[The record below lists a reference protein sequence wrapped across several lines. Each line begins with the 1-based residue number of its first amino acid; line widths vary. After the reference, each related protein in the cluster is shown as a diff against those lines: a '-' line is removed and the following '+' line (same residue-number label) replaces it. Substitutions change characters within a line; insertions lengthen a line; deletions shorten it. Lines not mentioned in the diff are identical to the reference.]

1 MVDEAQDCSFID
13 WAIINH
19 ISSASGNLFVVGDP
33 DQCIYQWRGA
43 APKYLVDF
51 KPNTDIV
58 LNENY
63 RSTQSILDV
72 ANDIIACNKMRVPK
86 NLYSTIGNSPIPTY
100 FYLQDDIKEGKK

>member
-43 APKYLVDF
+43 APKHLIDF
-51 KPNTDIV
+51 KPNTDVVLRTIV
-58 LNENY
+58 LHK
-63 RSTQSILDV
+63 
-72 ANDIIACNKMRVPK
+72 A
-86 NLYSTIGNSPIPTY
+86 
-100 FYLQDDIKEGKK
+100 F